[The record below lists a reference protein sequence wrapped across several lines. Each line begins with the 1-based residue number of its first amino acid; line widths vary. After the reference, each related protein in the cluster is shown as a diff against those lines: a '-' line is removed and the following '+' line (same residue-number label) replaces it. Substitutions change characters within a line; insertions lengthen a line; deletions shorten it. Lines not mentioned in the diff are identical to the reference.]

1 MARHGSSSTAGTGAP
16 NAKAAKSGPISV
28 TLGVIAETMLA
39 VALVLVLYIS
49 WQLWWTGIEADRM
62 QTERR
67 DAVSW
72 STPANADGSYK
83 IAAAQQGQAPVQPD
97 AKNLAEGDVV
107 ADIYIP
113 RFGSQWKRTV
123 FQGTADKELAVG
135 LGHYDTTQMPGEL
148 GNFAVAGHRAGYGE
162 PLAYVDKLV
171 AGDAIVVRTQDYWY
185 VYQYTQSELVTPDQ
199 VEVVLPVPHQPNAK
213 PTTSTV
219 TLTTCHPRYQNP
231 THRWIS
237 YGELKYWAKVS
248 DGIPQELASKQA
260 DGTVSFTQDQAA
272 PISSKIPD
280 LTTLLAWTGIAFAIV
295 FIAAAITW
303 RWPALSREA
312 RSARSGWG
320 PVSGLSHLMPGI
332 LPVRLLLMALIVLA
346 ATAALFQWGFP
357 WAATN
362 IPYLQITSN
371 YANVTAVG

>member
-1 MARHGSSSTAGTGAP
+1 MARHGSLSTGDGDGTASRPTGTSPA
-16 NAKAAKSGPISV
+16 SV
-28 TLGVIAETMLA
+28 LLGTVAEVMLA
-39 VALVLVLYIS
+39 VALVLALYIT
-49 WQLWWTGIEADRM
+49 WQLWWTGVEADRM

-72 STPANADGSYK
+72 SAPANTDGSYK
-83 IAAAQQGQAPVQPD
+83 IAPAQQGQAPVQP
-97 AKNLAEGDVV
+97 AANSVSEGGVV
-107 ADIYIP
+107 ADIYVP

-135 LGHYDTTQMPGEL
+135 LGHYDTSQMPGEL

-171 AGDAIVVRTQDYWY
+171 KGDAIIVRTQDYWY
-185 VYQYTQSELVTPDQ
+185 VYQFTQSELVTPDQ
-199 VEVVLPVPHQPNAK
+199 VEVVLPVPHQPTAT
-213 PTTSTV
+213 PTTSMI

-260 DGTVSFTQDQAA
+260 DGTVSFTQDQST
-272 PISSKIPD
+272 PITRNLPA
-280 LTTLLAWTGIAFAIV
+280 LATLLTWTIIAFVIV
-295 FIAAAITW
+295 FIAAAIVW
-303 RWPALSREA
+303 RWPALTRAA
-312 RSARSGWG
+312 RARRSGWG
-320 PVSGLSHLMPGI
+320 PVSGLSHLMPGV

-346 ATAALFQWGFP
+346 AAIALFQWGFP

-371 YANVTAVG
+371 YANVTAVS